1 MKVGDKMRKL
11 EMEYFNTYYFC
22 SLIQY
27 LIEDAGI
34 DYARTLAEFTDLIGG
49 SVRIDFSKESY
60 LHSFVEFVVERV
72 LYEQNKYMA
81 SDIECAIDKDG
92 FAKVIKEKH
101 KVFYGNC
108 LDEYKYTTFELA
120 IIHYHGSVEKIRD
133 WIADNISDDEFD
145 CLDVASRYT
154 EYLEENYY
162 DTVESLKREVL
173 YLLFQNRTFLM
184 KFNIFMSDV
193 IPGKSERKY
202 LPQWVKRAV
211 FYRDNGKC
219 VICQKDLSGLID
231 VEEEYQK
238 QFDHIVPLENGG
250 MNDISN
256 IQLMCS
262 CCNQKKG
269 IQTYTSNVYR
279 FLYDE

>member
-1 MKVGDKMRKL
+1 MRRL

-34 DYARTLAEFTDLIGG
+34 DYARTLAEFTNPISDT
-49 SVRIDFSKESY
+49 VRVDFSKESY

-81 SDIECAIDKDG
+81 RDVECAIDEDG
-92 FAKVIKEKH
+92 FSKVIKEKH

-108 LDEYKYTTFELA
+108 LGGYKYTTFELA
-120 IIHYHGSVEKIRD
+120 VIHYHGSVERMQD
-133 WIADNISDDEFD
+133 WIADNVMGSEFD
-145 CLDVASRYT
+145 YLDVASRYT

-162 DTVESLKREVL
+162 DTVESIKKEVL

-184 KFNIFMSDV
+184 KFNTFMSDV
-193 IPGKSERKY
+193 IPGKSERKN

-219 VICQKDLSGLID
+219 VICQKDLSGLLD
-231 VEEEYQK
+231 VEEEYEK
-238 QFDHIVPLENGG
+238 QFDHIVPLEDGG
-250 MNDISN
+250 LNDISN

-262 CCNQKKG
+262 CCNKKKG
-269 IQTYTSNVYR
+269 TQTYTSNVYR
-279 FLYDE
+279 FLYDN